1 MIHVHFYFID
11 TSGLKVT
18 QIFPEKGNLSKILP
32 EYLSRWTT
40 DRMREQGIEVIP
52 NVDVVNVSSSINGKQ
67 IQVTLSNGE
76 KVIIYKSFLLPS
88 KKLENCFDLSTLM
101 NSDKLFT

>member
-1 MIHVHFYFID
+1 M
-11 TSGLKVT
+11 
-18 QIFPEKGNLSKILP
+18 P

-52 NVDVVNVSSSINGKQ
+52 NVDVVNASSALNGKQ

-76 KVIIYKSFLLPS
+76 KVIIFMNAFFFQS
-88 KKLENCFDLSTLM
+88 KKIR
-101 NSDKLFT
+101 KLF